1 MATDCHADRFV
12 RLRAAQQQA
21 WERAPA
27 IRALYDRAGLVPAD
41 LHAAGDLARLPVTP
55 KESLIDLQRLSP
67 PFGGLLAADP
77 AKIRRVFVSPGPIH
91 EPQLRDDTDGHGFAL
106 AFREA
111 GVGPGDLVLN
121 TWSYHLV
128 PAGLLLDDGIAA
140 CGATVLPAG
149 TGNAEIQAQLLL
161 GLGVTCI
168 CASTAYFETLVA
180 TLERNGHDLPRSWR
194 VRSAL
199 LGGEM
204 GDWMGKRR
212 RLEAR
217 YGIRTFSAYATADFG
232 LVGHERVGQEGYL
245 IHPERLVEVCDPVTG
260 QPLPVGVPGQVVVTT
275 LAAGWPLIRLGT
287 GDVAAALAMADD
299 GTVARLGLL
308 QGRVGQG
315 VKVREIFIY
324 PRQVEELVLQTPAL
338 RRAQVVVSKRG
349 GREHITLTVT
359 LRQDTRSAQLEA
371 DLHALFRQLTRLR
384 ADALE
389 VQSSEGGLADDA
401 PWLVDR
407 KDI

>member
-1 MATDCHADRFV
+1 MTTDRFV
-12 RLRAAQQQA
+12 RLRTIQQQA

-27 IRALYDRAGLVPAD
+27 IRALYDRAGLTPAD
-41 LHAAGDLARLPVTP
+41 LRTAGDLARLPVTP
-55 KESLIDLQRLSP
+55 KESLIDLQRRSP

-77 AKIRRVFVSPGPIH
+77 AQIRRVFVSPGPIH
-91 EPQLRDDTDGHGFAL
+91 EPQFRDDTDGHGFAL

-111 GVGPGDLVLN
+111 GIGSGDIVLN

-149 TGNAEIQAQLLL
+149 TGNTELQAQMLLN
-161 GLGVTCI
+161 LGVTCI
-168 CASTAYFETLVA
+168 CASTAHFETLA
-180 TLERNGHDLPRSWR
+180 QTLEKSGHDLPRSWR

-232 LVGHERVGQEGYL
+232 LIGHERAGQEGYV
-245 IHPERLVEVCDPVTG
+245 IHPERLVEVCDPTTG
-260 QPLPVGVPGQVVVTT
+260 QPLPVGVPGEIVVTT
-275 LAAGWPLIRLGT
+275 LTAGWPLIRLGT
-287 GDVAAALAMADD
+287 GDVAAALDMASD
-299 GTVARLGLL
+299 GSVARLGPL
-308 QGRVGQG
+308 QGRVGQA
-315 VKVREIFIY
+315 VKVREIFVY

-338 RRAQVVVSKRG
+338 RHAQVVVGQEGS
-349 GREHITLTVT
+349 REHITLIAT
-359 LRQDTRSAQLEA
+359 LRQAGASANLEA
-371 DLHALFRQLTRLR
+371 ELQARFQQLTRLR
-384 ADALE
+384 ADAVE
-389 VQSSEGGLADDA
+389 IQGPENDRADPA
-401 PWLVDR
+401 PWLVHR
-407 KDI
+407 KDS